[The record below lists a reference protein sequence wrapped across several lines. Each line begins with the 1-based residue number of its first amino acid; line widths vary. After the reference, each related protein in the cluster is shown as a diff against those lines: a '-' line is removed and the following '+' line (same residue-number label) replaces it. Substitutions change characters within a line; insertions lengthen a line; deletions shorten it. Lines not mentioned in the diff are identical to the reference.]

1 MNIAIIGSGLTG
13 SLAAISLANAGCIVD
28 LYERM
33 SDEELI
39 NRDRTY
45 AITHSSRKILQ
56 KIGIWSYLVSHLV
69 PFQFLNLI
77 DYELN
82 NKFQF
87 LTNDLSISDQRYSA
101 LGWIAEHKNIMLSI
115 LEFISEIDNINKIPT
130 SVIPNTNNYDL
141 IVAADGSNSNTKKKL
156 KTPSFNFTYDQIC
169 ITAKVLLRGAKSNE
183 AFEILNSEGP
193 FAVLP
198 LGGDLF
204 QIICSQSIEKAKYN
218 MSLSK
223 SHFLDYLSTILPHG
237 IEPDSIIDKPNSYPI
252 NFIFNYSFFSGKY
265 IYLGETA
272 HNLHPVGCQ
281 GFNLCWRDVDCLAKI
296 ISIPF
301 FKNYHSFVPIIYSLS
316 RFSDVFLI
324 SILTDTLVRYS
335 RSNINIFR
343 LPRLFI
349 FFILKKSFFI
359 RKIILNLMT
368 NGIYPVK
375 FIND

>member
-13 SLAAISLANAGCIVD
+13 SLAAISLAKAGCRVD
-28 LYERM
+28 LYERL

-56 KIGIWSYLVSHLV
+56 KIGIWSYLVSNFI
-69 PFQFLNLI
+69 PFQYLNLI

-87 LTNDLSISDQRYSA
+87 HTTDLSISDKNYSA
-101 LGWIAEHKNIMLSI
+101 VGWIAEHKVIMISI

-130 SVIPNTNNYDL
+130 SVIPNTKNYDL
-141 IVAADGSNSNTKKKL
+141 IVVADGSNSNTKKKL
-156 KTPSFNFTYDQIC
+156 KTPSFNFRYDQIC
-169 ITAKVLLRGAKSNE
+169 ITAKVLLRGARSNE

-204 QIICSQSIEKAKYN
+204 QIICSQSIEKGKYN

-223 SHFLDYLSTILPHG
+223 SLFLDYLSTILPYG

-272 HNLHPVGCQ
+272 HKLHPVGGQ
-281 GFNLCWRDVDCLAKI
+281 GLNLCWRDVDCLANI
-296 ISIPF
+296 ISIPIL
-301 FKNYHSFVPIIYSLS
+301 KNHQSFVPIIYSLS
-316 RFSDVFLI
+316 RFFDVLLI

-335 RSNINIFR
+335 RCNISIFK
-343 LPRLFI
+343 LPKLFI
-349 FFILKKSFFI
+349 FLILKKSAFI
-359 RKIILNLMT
+359 RKIILNVMT
-368 NGIYPVK
+368 NGLYP
-375 FIND
+375 D